1 MPICQNC
8 HKQWSWKQTVKKMFT
23 LDTGMIC
30 PYCGKKQFLT
40 TESKKRAGLT
50 NFLTPLVMLLGVL
63 FDLSL
68 TTILILLAVSFFVVI
83 ASYPFLVELAE
94 EEEPLW

>member
-8 HKQWSWKQTVKKMFT
+8 HQQWKWKQTVKKMFT

-40 TESKKRAGLT
+40 SEAKKR
-50 NFLTPLVMLLGVL
+50 NNIVIFFTPLIMLIGLIFSIPPEITLVL
-63 FDLSL
+63 IVLN
-68 TTILILLAVSFFVVI
+68 FFVIISV
-83 ASYPFLVELAE
+83 YPLMINLANDE
-94 EEEPLW
+94 DLNS

>member
-30 PYCGKKQFLT
+30 PYCGKKQLLT
-40 TESKKRAGLT
+40 TQSKKRAGLT
-50 NFLTPLVMLLGVL
+50 NFLTPLAMLFGVL
-63 FDLSL
+63 FNLSVI
-68 TTILILLAVSFFVVI
+68 TIFILIIASGVIVI
-83 ASYPFLVELAE
+83 AAYPFLVELTE

>member
-30 PYCGKKQFLT
+30 PNCGKKQLLT
-40 TESKKRAGLT
+40 TQSKK
-50 NFLTPLVMLLGVL
+50 
-63 FDLSL
+63 
-68 TTILILLAVSFFVVI
+68 
-83 ASYPFLVELAE
+83 
-94 EEEPLW
+94 EPAF